1 MKLVG
6 FMALAALTLADPTG
20 DAIGDGTLT
29 APTAPIYASSAIFDL
44 HEVTVEADET
54 GATVRVALGAIENA
68 SGLPEGF
75 SGVVIDVY
83 LDTGPGGA
91 DTTLTGPDMR
101 MPDGLGWEYGV
112 RISGDGAYAVA
123 FAEADEEASAASAE
137 EASTEP
143 AEEASTAST
152 EEASP
157 ESASAEPAEGQVSVG
172 NAGATDDGGA
182 AGAAGPDA
190 LGRMPLAIERDGS
203 TLSVRLPGV
212 VGERIDVYAMTGVYD
227 PFTPSGWRPLSRT
240 PSPWAFSGSD
250 QVAPIVDLL
259 APDADAQERALRT
272 GVLPRPDTRTGSTS
286 WWLLLMAL
294 GVALAGAG
302 LWFRRHVRPAAAS
315 VEAPGTQDV
324 ETPAVGDSA
333 RLEDEPSGG
342 VMPSGPGRERDEGE
356 PGGPTRDTDL
366 VPEAPP
372 ERGAVTDESPAAVTD
387 ASPAMRVLDETP
399 ANAAHG
405 EATGRADRELT
416 TAEGRDTGPVAAD
429 SRGVEPADTVDT
441 VAERAGTVD
450 AGAERAAGTHRDGER
465 RRLHVVLT
473 EVEGAGD
480 ANGGAPAL
488 PRTETADADAA
499 AIPESATP
507 EGETPRDDAPK
518 HDAPSAEARND
529 AARKDN
535 ARKDDAPKVESPKS
549 EAPESESPNVES
561 PEADPFASFLD
572 EEDGDA
578 HDDERER
585 FGEFGTGSADRRD

>member
-6 FMALAALTLADPTG
+6 LIALAALTLADPTG

-44 HEVTVEADET
+44 HEVTVESDET

-137 EASTEP
+137 EAS
-143 AEEASTAST
+143 
-152 EEASP
+152 P
-157 ESASAEPAEGQVSVG
+157 ESASTEPAEGQASVG
-172 NAGATDDGGA
+172 NAGAAAVGGA

-227 PFTPSGWRPLSRT
+227 PFTPSGWRPLSRA

-259 APDADAQERALRT
+259 APDAAAQERALRT

-333 RLEDEPSGG
+333 RSEDEPSGG

-372 ERGAVTDESPAAVTD
+372 ERGAATDESPAAVTD
-387 ASPAMRVLDETP
+387 TSPAIRVLDETP
-399 ANAAHG
+399 AKAAHG
-405 EATGRADRELT
+405 EAAGRADRELT
-416 TAEGRDTGPVAAD
+416 TAEGSDMAPVAAD
-429 SRGVEPADTVDT
+429 ARGVEPDDTVDTVVEPADTVDT
-441 VAERAGTVD
+441 D
-450 AGAERAAGTHRDGER
+450 AERAAGTHRDGER
-465 RRLHVVLT
+465 RRLHVVLA
-473 EVEGAGD
+473 EVEDAGD

-488 PRTETADADAA
+488 PSTETAHADAA
-499 AIPESATP
+499 ATPESAATESATP
-507 EGETPRDDAPK
+507 EGE
-518 HDAPSAEARND
+518 
-529 AARKDN
+529 
-535 ARKDDAPKVESPKS
+535 APKVG
-549 EAPESESPNVES
+549 S
-561 PEADPFASFLD
+561 PEADPFGSFLD